1 MTIRCCMIWPEFNG
15 NIVQQSH
22 SDADVELRRHHAER
36 TKKWMSQIIGKDN
49 GAVAWIVRK

>member
-1 MTIRCCMIWPEFNG
+1 MIWPEFNG